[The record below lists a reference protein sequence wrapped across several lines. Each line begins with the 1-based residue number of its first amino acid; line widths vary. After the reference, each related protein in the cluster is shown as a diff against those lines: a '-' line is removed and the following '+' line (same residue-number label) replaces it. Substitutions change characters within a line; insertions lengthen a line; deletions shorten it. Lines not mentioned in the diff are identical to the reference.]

1 MFPYYDRYY
10 PYGPFGPFGPY
21 GHYDHHHGHHG
32 HGGIFNNL
40 IVTNRPRYEYERR
53 HCWDR

>member
-21 GHYDHHHGHHG
+21 GPYDHYGHHHGHHG
-32 HGGIFNNL
+32 GILNNL
-40 IVTNRPRYEYERR
+40 IVTLRPEYERR